1 MEYKQNTHAERSI
14 KIKLDSEKGIWAL
27 VLAGPGVYHG
37 KGIYEVSE
45 HALKILDH
53 KRIPYKRIGKTL
65 VR

>member
-14 KIKLDSEKGIWAL
+14 KIRLDSEKGLWDL
-27 VLAGPGVYHG
+27 VLSGPGVYHG

-45 HALKILDH
+45 RTLKILDQ
-53 KRIPYKRIGKTL
+53 KGIPYKRIGKTL